1 MRNLYFIP
9 VFLFVFACGN
19 STEEIGGEIKEF
31 ITDSAPEIDSTSV
44 SPIITDSVRT
54 EMELYFS
61 GDMIATIETYL
72 INYEKVQTDTA
83 LQQSYLDG
91 IAVCE
96 DLSEEFDKPK
106 TDRVE
111 ELVADGTIY
120 ALYEALQYFNGK
132 LGPLYFTCVAECT
145 ELDFCYDLKIFK
157 EKAIATNGKADDD
170 FAELLHFVQGDF
182 GYAGYFNF
190 KVWDKQYWDYGGS
203 NTLGD
208 GTVLKVIK
216 RIQKFE
222 TTHQIFSEQ
231 VALIRTDVFD
241 MLTSSHA
248 YEYSVEEVL
257 AEYNKIF
264 KLNYFS
270 GEELEAIQKKYDEIK
285 TAPDTFQFDCE
296 EGNCSFG

>member
-1 MRNLYFIP
+1 MRNFYFIP
-9 VFLFVFACGN
+9 VLFFVFSCGN

-31 ITDSAPEIDSTSV
+31 ITDSAPEIDSTGV
-44 SPIITDSVRT
+44 SPIIADSVMT
-54 EMELYFS
+54 EMQLYFS
-61 GDMIATIETYL
+61 SDMIATIESYL
-72 INYEKVQTDTA
+72 INYENAQTDTA
-83 LQQSYLDG
+83 LQQNYLDG
-91 IAVCE
+91 LKICE
-96 DLSEEFDKPK
+96 SLSEEFDTPK
-106 TDRVE
+106 TERVE
-111 ELVADGTIY
+111 QLVADGTIY

-157 EKAIATNGKADDD
+157 EKATLTNGKSDDD
-170 FAELLHFVQGDF
+170 FVELLHFVQGDF

-208 GTVLKVIK
+208 GKVLKVIK

-231 VALIRTDVFD
+231 VTLIRADVVD

-270 GEELEAIQKKYDEIK
+270 GEELEAIQTKYNEIK
-285 TAPDTFQFDCE
+285 TAPETFQFDCE
-296 EGNCSFG
+296 AGNCSFG